1 MFPLSWRPGIFAFQR
16 KQGTEGELV
25 LLWAPS
31 NGWQDSVCSQGDQ
44 DSLHKDSTLCFE
56 GLVLGFSSSA
66 SKPVQ
71 VALST
76 ENNEAG
82 IVIPFDRYENRGL
95 IGLATCPCSKIVR
108 GRVNSS

>member
-1 MFPLSWRPGIFAFQR
+1 M
-16 KQGTEGELV
+16 EGELA
-25 LLWAPS
+25 LLWALR
-31 NGWQDSVCSQGDQ
+31 NGWQDSVCSQGDPNA
-44 DSLHKDSTLCFE
+44 LHKDSTLCFE
-56 GLVLGFSSSA
+56 SLVLSFSSSA

-95 IGLATCPCSKIVR
+95 IGLATCPCSKTVR
-108 GRVNSS
+108 GRGYSN